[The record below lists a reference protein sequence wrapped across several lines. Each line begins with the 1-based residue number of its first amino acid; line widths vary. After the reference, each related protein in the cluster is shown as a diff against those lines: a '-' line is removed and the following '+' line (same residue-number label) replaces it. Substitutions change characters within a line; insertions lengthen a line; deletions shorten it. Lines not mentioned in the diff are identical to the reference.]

1 MIKKIYVAAMLLM
14 ALVPFVQAQQSNLVV
29 FSDLNEPF
37 TLLVNNQRVNQ
48 LPTQNIKVTGLSPGW
63 YTLRMVFNNPAVPQA
78 EMSLG
83 IEASREVTYAMVK
96 DPRGQRTLM
105 FVNEFTLGYNPIA
118 QGQQFVVNYTG
129 PVQVNPNTV
138 VTNPTTVVTNPTTVV
153 TNPNTLTVQPNDQV
167 VVTPPPVNTTLPPD
181 QQVTTTH
188 TTTTTTIVTN
198 DPNMV
203 DPNPDDPLELPDPLP
218 GYNGPVGC
226 TNMITPE
233 AFAEA
238 KGSIKSKSFSSSKMT
253 LAKQITRANCMLSSQ
268 VREVMDLFDYETDRL
283 NYAKFAYDFT
293 YDQGNFY
300 KVNDAFDFESSIR
313 SLEEFLNGR

>member
-1 MIKKIYVAAMLLM
+1 MIVLGSI
-14 ALVPFVQAQQSNLVV
+14 QAQQSNLVV

-48 LPTQNIKVTGLSPGW
+48 LPAQNIKVTGLYPGW
-63 YTLRMVFNNPAVPQA
+63 YTVRLVFNNPSIPQA

-83 IEASREVTYAMVK
+83 VEADREVTYAMVK
-96 DPRGQRTLM
+96 NSLGQRTLL

-118 QGQQFVVNYTG
+118 QGQQFSVTYNG
-129 PVQVNPNTV
+129 PAPSNPSQVA
-138 VTNPTTVVTNPTTVV
+138 PTLSVIEPA
-153 TNPNTLTVQPNDQV
+153 LD
-167 VVTPPPVNTTLPPD
+167 PVIVPADVP
-181 QQVTTTH
+181 VTTTH
-188 TTTTTTIVTN
+188 TTTTTTLITT
-198 DPNMV
+198 DPDV
-203 DPNPDDPLELPDPLP
+203 VVAYPDDLPAPDPLP

-226 TNMITPE
+226 QNIMEGE
-233 AFAEA
+233 AFSDA
-238 KGSIKSKSFSSSKMT
+238 KSSISSKSFSSSKMT
-253 LAKQITRANCMLSSQ
+253 LAKQITRANCLLSSQ

-313 SLEEFLNGR
+313 SLEEFLDGR